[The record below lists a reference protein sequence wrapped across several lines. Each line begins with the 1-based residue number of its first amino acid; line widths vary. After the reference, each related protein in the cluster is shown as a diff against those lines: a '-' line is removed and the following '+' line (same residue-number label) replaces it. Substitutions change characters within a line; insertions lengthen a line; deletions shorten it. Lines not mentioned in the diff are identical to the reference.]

1 MIETE
6 DIIEKNKILQDFY
19 LFKATLEQIQMIKNI
34 VKSCDRFCL
43 REKQIEYVVLEA
55 VKPYLKGIDK

>member
-1 MIETE
+1 MIKTE
-6 DIIEKNKILQDFY
+6 DIIENNVVLKEFY
-19 LFKATLEQIQMIKNI
+19 YNATLEQIQMIKNI